1 MSALQRN
8 WKLAAAI
15 TTALLV
21 ACPALAQ
28 KQGGILHMYHRVS
41 PASMSIHEE
50 ATFSTLIPVMG
61 VMNNLVM
68 YDQHKAQNSLETI
81 VPDLAESWSWNEDG
95 KSLSFKLRSGVKW
108 HDGKPFTAKDVKCT
122 LDLLLGK

>member
-1 MSALQRN
+1 MRQPRGLTPPHRGSPTPGRFDWRSGMSALQRN

-15 TTALLV
+15 ATALL
-21 ACPALAQ
+21 AASPAPAQ
-28 KQGGILHMYHRVS
+28 KAGGVLHMYHRDS

-81 VPDLAESWSWNEDG
+81 VP
-95 KSLSFKLRSGVKW
+95 
-108 HDGKPFTAKDVKCT
+108 
-122 LDLLLGK
+122 